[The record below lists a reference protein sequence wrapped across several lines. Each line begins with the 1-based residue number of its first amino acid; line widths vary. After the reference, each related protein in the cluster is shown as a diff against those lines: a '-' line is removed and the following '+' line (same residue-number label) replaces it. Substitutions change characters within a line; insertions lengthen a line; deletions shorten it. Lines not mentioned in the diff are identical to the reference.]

1 MNNKEWLTTLNTKQL
16 AEVLG
21 DPCRMCYYQDLDNK
35 CEDKNCIS
43 GILMWLNRERV
54 EPKKEFTP
62 SKLIFEF
69 ECQFAGRR
77 AISMDECKKVIN
89 RIFE

>member
-1 MNNKEWLTTLNTKQL
+1 MTNKEWLTTLNAKQL

-21 DPCRMCYYQDLDNK
+21 DPCRMCYYQDAKGK
-35 CEDKNCIS
+35 CQDENCIS
-43 GILMWLNRERV
+43 GILMWLNRDRV
-54 EPKKEFTP
+54 EPTKEFTP
-62 SKLIFEF
+62 SQLVREF

-77 AISMDECKKVIN
+77 AVSMDEVKKIIN

>member
-1 MNNKEWLTTLNTKQL
+1 MNNKEWLTTLNSKQL

-21 DPCRMCYYQDLDNK
+21 DPCRMCFYQDTKGD
-35 CEDKNCIS
+35 CQDENCIS

-62 SKLIFEF
+62 SQLVREF
-69 ECQFAGRR
+69 ECQFVGRR
-77 AISMDECKKVIN
+77 AVSMDEVKKIIN